1 MAVVMHVDMDS
12 FYASVEIRKQPSLA
26 RVPMWVGGDGRGV
39 VLSANRLAKEW
50 GVEGGMPSSR
60 AKRLCPNGLGVRPNF
75 EEYLDSSRK
84 VMEII
89 RTVVAIVEV
98 ASIDEAY
105 LDATGAL
112 RMWGSAEAI
121 GQRIRRLVREQ
132 EQLPCSV
139 GIGPNRLVAKMAS
152 RAAKPDGLYEVLPD
166 QVAEFLHPLPVGRLY
181 GIGASTTASLQRR
194 GIMTVG
200 DLANT
205 PLETLQRAFGPHQGR
220 ALSYLAWGRASS
232 HVSLEHAGAV
242 GVGNQETFF
251 SDTDDP
257 AVVKAE
263 ILRVATSVARRLR
276 KAGLLGRVVTLGVRF
291 ADFKAISGSL
301 TLPSPIDT
309 AHELY
314 AAALTLYAQPRMHA
328 KPVRRVGIRVAGL
341 VPAEVACLQPAL
353 GDPETGWREA
363 EQATDRI
370 NTRFGR
376 NSVQRAALTGLP
388 ARGHPIPPP
397 GRAALSSPFE

>member
-1 MAVVMHVDMDS
+1 MAVIMHIDMDS
-12 FYASVEIRKQPSLA
+12 FYASVEIRRQPSLG
-26 RVPMWVGGDGRGV
+26 RVPMWVGGEGRGV

-60 AKRLCPNGLGVRPNF
+60 AKRLCPNGVGIRPNF
-75 EEYLDSSRK
+75 EEYLDASRK
-84 VMEII
+84 VMEIF
-89 RTVVAIVEV
+89 RSVVAIVEV

-105 LDATGAL
+105 LDVTGAL
-112 RMWGSAEAI
+112 RMWGSASQI

-139 GIGPNRLVAKMAS
+139 GIGPNRLIAKMAS
-152 RAAKPDGLYEVLPD
+152 RAAKPDGLYEVQPHEVTD
-166 QVAEFLHPLPVGRLY
+166 FLHPLPVGRLY
-181 GIGASTTASLQRR
+181 GIGGSTTAALQRR
-194 GIMTVG
+194 GIMTVR
-200 DLANT
+200 DLADT

-220 ALSYLAWGRASS
+220 ALSHLAWGRASS
-232 HVSLEHAGAV
+232 HVSLQHAGAV
-242 GVGNQETFF
+242 GVGNQETLYA
-251 SDTDDP
+251 DTDDP
-257 AVVKAE
+257 AVIRAE

-276 KAGLLGRVVTLGVRF
+276 KAGLLGRTVTLGIRF

-314 AAALTLYAQPRMHA
+314 AAALTLHEQPRMRA
-328 KPVRRVGIRVAGL
+328 KPIRRVGIRMAGL
-341 VPAEVACLQPAL
+341 VPAEEAYLQPAL

-363 EQATDRI
+363 ERATDTI
-370 NTRFGR
+370 NNRFGR
-376 NSVQRAALTGLP
+376 NAVQRAALTRLP
-388 ARGHPIPPP
+388 SSRHPIPP

>member
-1 MAVVMHVDMDS
+1 MPVIMHVDMDS
-12 FYASVEIRKQPSLA
+12 FYASVEIRKHPALA

-50 GVEGGMPSSR
+50 GVEGGMPSGR
-60 AKRLCPNGLGVRPNF
+60 AKRLCPNGLGIRPDF
-75 EEYLDSSRK
+75 EDYLDASRK
-84 VMEII
+84 VMEIF
-89 RTVVAIVEV
+89 RTVVAVVEV

-105 LDATGAL
+105 LDVTGAI
-112 RMWGSAEAI
+112 RMWGSAEAV

-152 RAAKPDGLYEVLPD
+152 RAAKPDGLCEVAPD
-166 QVAEFLHPLPVGRLY
+166 KIVEFLHPMPVGRLY
-181 GIGASTTASLQRR
+181 GIGGSTTAALERR
-194 GIMTVG
+194 GIMTVE

-205 PLETLQRAFGPHQGR
+205 PLDVLQRAFGPHQGR
-220 ALSYLAWGRASS
+220 ALSHLAWGRASS
-232 HVSLEHAGAV
+232 HVSLQHGTAV
-242 GVGNQETFF
+242 GVGNQETFY

-263 ILRVATSVARRLR
+263 ILRVATSVTRRLR
-276 KAGLLGRVVTLGVRF
+276 KAGLMGRTVTLGVRF
-291 ADFKAISGSL
+291 ADFKTISGSL

-314 AAALTLYAQPRMHA
+314 AAALTLYDRPRMRA
-328 KPVRRVGIRVAGL
+328 KPVRRVGLRMAGL
-341 VPAEVACLQPAL
+341 VPADEAQLQPVL
-353 GDPETGWREA
+353 GQPDVGWREA

-370 NTRFGR
+370 NKRFGR
-376 NSVQRAALTGLP
+376 NSVQRAALTRL
-388 ARGHPIPPP
+388 AEHRHPIPPGP
-397 GRAALSSPFE
+397 AALSSPFE

>member
-1 MAVVMHVDMDS
+1 MAVIMHVDMDS

-26 RVPMWVGGDGRGV
+26 RLPMWVGGDGRGV

-60 AKRLCPNGLGVRPNF
+60 AKRLCPNGIGIRPNF
-75 EEYLDSSRK
+75 EEYLDASRK

-105 LDATGAL
+105 LDVTGAL
-112 RMWGSAEAI
+112 RMWGSAEAV
-121 GQRIRRLVREQ
+121 GQRIRRLVRER
-132 EQLPCSV
+132 ERLPCSV

-152 RAAKPDGLYEVLPD
+152 RAAKPDGLFEVPPE
-166 QVAEFLHPLPVGRLY
+166 QVTGFLHPLPVGSLY
-181 GIGASTTASLQRR
+181 GIGDSTTTVLHRR
-194 GIMTVG
+194 GILTVG

-205 PLETLQRAFGPHQGR
+205 PLDSLQRAFGPHQGR
-220 ALSYLAWGRASS
+220 ALSQLAWGRSSS
-232 HVSLEHAGAV
+232 HVSLQHAGAV
-242 GVGNQETFF
+242 GVGNQETFYA
-251 SDTDDP
+251 DTADP

-263 ILRVATSVARRLR
+263 ILRVASSVARRLR

-314 AAALTLYAQPRMHA
+314 AAALTLYAQPRMRA
-328 KPVRRVGIRVAGL
+328 KPIRRVGIRVAGL
-341 VPAEVACLQPAL
+341 VPADEAHLQPAL
-353 GDPETGWREA
+353 GDPDTGWREA
-363 EQATDRI
+363 EQAADRI
-370 NTRFGR
+370 NNRFGR
-376 NSVQRAALTGLP
+376 NAVQRAALTRLP
-388 ARGHPIPPP
+388 GRHHPIPP

>member
-1 MAVVMHVDMDS
+1 M
-12 FYASVEIRKQPSLA
+12 
-26 RVPMWVGGDGRGV
+26 
-39 VLSANRLAKEW
+39 
-50 GVEGGMPSSR
+50 
-60 AKRLCPNGLGVRPNF
+60 
-75 EEYLDSSRK
+75 
-84 VMEII
+84 
-89 RTVVAIVEV
+89 
-98 ASIDEAY
+98 
-105 LDATGAL
+105 
-112 RMWGSAEAI
+112 
-121 GQRIRRLVREQ
+121 
-132 EQLPCSV
+132 
-139 GIGPNRLVAKMAS
+139 
-152 RAAKPDGLYEVLPD
+152 
-166 QVAEFLHPLPVGRLY
+166 
-181 GIGASTTASLQRR
+181 
-194 GIMTVG
+194 
-200 DLANT
+200 
-205 PLETLQRAFGPHQGR
+205 
-220 ALSYLAWGRASS
+220 
-232 HVSLEHAGAV
+232 
-242 GVGNQETFF
+242 
-251 SDTDDP
+251 
-257 AVVKAE
+257 
-263 ILRVATSVARRLR
+263 ATSVARRLR

>member
-1 MAVVMHVDMDS
+1 MTVVMHIDMDS

-26 RVPMWVGGDGRGV
+26 QAPMWVGGDGRGV

-60 AKRLCPNGLGVRPNF
+60 AKRLCPNGIGIRPNF
-75 EEYLDSSRK
+75 EEYLDASRK
-84 VMEII
+84 VMEIF
-89 RTVVAIVEV
+89 RSVVAVVEV

-105 LDATGAL
+105 LDVTGAL
-112 RMWGSAEAI
+112 RMWGPAVEV
-121 GQRIRRLVREQ
+121 GQRIRRLVRER

-152 RAAKPDGLYEVLPD
+152 RAAKPDGLREVLPD
-166 QVAEFLHPLPVGRLY
+166 QIAEFLHPLRVGALY
-181 GIGASTTASLQRR
+181 GIGASTTAALERR

-200 DLANT
+200 DLADT

-220 ALSYLAWGRASS
+220 ALSQLAWGRASS
-232 HVSLEHAGAV
+232 HVSLQHAGAV
-242 GVGNQETFF
+242 GVGNQETFYA
-251 SDTDDP
+251 DTDDP
-257 AVVKAE
+257 AVVRSE

-276 KAGLLGRVVTLGVRF
+276 KAGLMGRVVTLGVRF

-314 AAALTLYAQPRMHA
+314 AAALTLYGQPRMRT
-328 KPVRRVGIRVAGL
+328 KPIRRVGIRMAGL
-341 VPAEVACLQPAL
+341 VPATEAHLQPAL

-363 EQATDRI
+363 ERATDTI
-370 NTRFGR
+370 SNRFGR
-376 NSVQRAALTGLP
+376 NAVQRAVLTRL
-388 ARGHPIPPP
+388 ATRNHPVPP

>member
-1 MAVVMHVDMDS
+1 MAIVMHVDMDS
-12 FYASVEIRKQPSLA
+12 FYASVEIRKQPALA

-39 VLSANRLAKEW
+39 VLSANRLAKQW

-60 AKRLCPNGLGVRPNF
+60 AKRLCPNGIGIRPNF
-75 EEYLDSSRK
+75 EEYLEASRS
-84 VMEII
+84 VMEIF

-105 LDATGAL
+105 LDVTGAL
-112 RMWGSAEAI
+112 RMWGSAEEV
-121 GQRIRRLVREQ
+121 GQRIRRLVRER
-132 EQLPCSV
+132 EGLPCSV

-152 RAAKPDGLYEVLPD
+152 RAAKPDGLHRVLPE
-166 QVAEFLHPLPVGRLY
+166 QIAEFLHPLPVGQLH

-220 ALSYLAWGRASS
+220 ALSQLAWGRASS
-232 HVSLEHAGAV
+232 HVSQHHAAAV
-242 GVGNQETFF
+242 GVGNQETFYA
-251 SDTDDP
+251 DTDDP
-257 AVVKAE
+257 TVVKAE

-291 ADFKAISGSL
+291 ADFKAISASL
-301 TLPSPIDT
+301 TLPSPVDT

-314 AAALTLYAQPRMHA
+314 AAALTLYDQPRMRA
-328 KPVRRVGIRVAGL
+328 KPIRRVGIRTAGL
-341 VPAEVACLQPAL
+341 VPADRAQLQPAL
-353 GDPETGWREA
+353 GDPDTGWREA
-363 EQATDRI
+363 EQAADRI
-370 NTRFGR
+370 NNRFGR
-376 NSVQRAALTGLP
+376 NSVQRAALTRLP
-388 ARGHPIPPP
+388 SRNHPIPP
-397 GRAALSSPFE
+397 GRGT

>member
-12 FYASVEIRKQPSLA
+12 FYASVEIRRQPSLA

-39 VLSANRLAKEW
+39 VLSANRLAKQW
-50 GVEGGMPSSR
+50 GVEGGMPSSH
-60 AKRLCPNGLGVRPNF
+60 ALRLCPGGVGIRPNF
-75 EEYLDSSRK
+75 EEYLDASRT
-84 VMEII
+84 VMEIF
-89 RTVVAIVEV
+89 RSVVAIVEV

-105 LDATGAL
+105 LDVAGAL

-132 EQLPCSV
+132 ERLPCSV

-152 RAAKPDGLYEVLPD
+152 RAAKPDGLREVPPD
-166 QVAEFLHPLPVGRLY
+166 RIAEFLHPLRVGALY
-181 GIGASTTASLQRR
+181 GIGASTTTALERR

-200 DLANT
+200 DLADT

-220 ALSYLAWGRASS
+220 ALSQLAWGRASS
-232 HVSLEHAGAV
+232 HVSLQHAGAV
-242 GVGNQETFF
+242 GVGNQETFHA
-251 SDTDDP
+251 DTDDP

-314 AAALTLYAQPRMHA
+314 AAALTLYGRPRMRA
-328 KPVRRVGIRVAGL
+328 KPIRRVGIRMAGL
-341 VPAEVACLQPAL
+341 VPADEAQLQPAL
-353 GDPETGWREA
+353 GDPDTGWREA
-363 EQATDRI
+363 EQAADSI
-370 NTRFGR
+370 NNRFGR
-376 NSVQRAALTGLP
+376 NSVQRAVLTRLP
-388 ARGHPIPPP
+388 ARNHPIPP
-397 GRAALSSPFE
+397 GRAALTSPFD